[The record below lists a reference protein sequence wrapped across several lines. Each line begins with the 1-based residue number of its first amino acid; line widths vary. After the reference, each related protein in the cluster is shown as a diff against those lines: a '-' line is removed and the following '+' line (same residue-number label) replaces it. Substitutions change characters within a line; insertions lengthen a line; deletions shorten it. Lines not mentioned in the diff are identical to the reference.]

1 MRTEQIEKKNQNKAT
16 EKSVFQALNI
26 NGTCKKTK
34 RQINER
40 NRQRQQKFCSKIY
53 WHSRRF
59 LIGTLEK
66 NMKRI
71 F

>member
-26 NGTCKKTK
+26 NGTCKKTQ

-40 NRQRQQKFCSKIY
+40 NRQRQQKIFAVKY
-53 WHSRRF
+53 
-59 LIGTLEK
+59 IG
-66 NMKRI
+66 I
-71 F
+71 VVVF